1 MLYNLNLKTYLCAMI
16 IFNVTT
22 ILDENIQQ
30 EFLDYMQKVH
40 MPELLATHIFT
51 DCKLFKLTEPQN
63 EGVTYCAQ
71 YFLDTKENLEKYRS
85 LYALQ
90 LDKQFNEKFENQF
103 VQFSSVLESV

>member
-1 MLYNLNLKTYLCAMI
+1 MI

-22 ILDENIQQ
+22 ILDENIQE

-40 MPELLATHIFT
+40 MPELMATHLFT
-51 DCKLFKLTEPQN
+51 GCKLYRLTEPQN

-71 YFLDTKENLEKYRS
+71 YFLEDKENLEKYRS
-85 LYALQ
+85 QYSFQ
-90 LDKQFNEKFENQF
+90 LDKDFKEKFETQF